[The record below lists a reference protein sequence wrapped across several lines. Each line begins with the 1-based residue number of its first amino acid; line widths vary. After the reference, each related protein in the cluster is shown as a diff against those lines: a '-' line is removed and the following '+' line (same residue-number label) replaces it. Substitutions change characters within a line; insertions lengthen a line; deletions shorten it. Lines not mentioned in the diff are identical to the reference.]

1 MPLVAQAYPGPSP
14 PTPANP
20 EPSRFGRLEPVALR
34 TYFPDEAR
42 DFTPWLAKE
51 ENLTLL
57 GDAIGMSLELVAKE
71 QLIGPFRADIIAKD
85 EDVEVI
91 IENQLKATD
100 HKHLGQLLVYTA
112 NRGSGVIV
120 WVAREVT
127 DEYRKVIDWL
137 NENTKVRFFAL
148 EFEFWRIGRSDIA
161 PKFNVVC
168 EPNEFARTM
177 RSTTDGKVSETGQ
190 LQLAFWTE
198 LVQALSQ
205 RETSFN
211 TPKAHARG
219 WCDLRIGTSRAHIDL
234 TALRSGRLSCD
245 LYVNHSQSP
254 LIFQQLKTERRAIE
268 GELGLEGKLEW
279 QALPDKKACRIALYQ
294 DIDSLDDREKWPESF
309 EWMLGW
315 AEKFKNVFTHR
326 VNTMVLPE
334 PAQVAPG
341 TPTDVIGTAATV

>member
-1 MPLVAQAYPGPSP
+1 VP
-14 PTPANP
+14 
-20 EPSRFGRLEPVALR
+20 LR

-57 GDAIGMSLELVAKE
+57 GDAIGMSLELVATE
-71 QLIGPFRADIIAKD
+71 QPIGPFRADIIAKD

-100 HKHLGQLLVYTA
+100 HKHLGQLMVYTA

-120 WVAREVT
+120 WIAREVT

-137 NENTKVRFFAL
+137 NENTKVSFFAL
-148 EFEFWRIGRSDIA
+148 EFELWRIGPSDIA

-168 EPNEFARTM
+168 EPNEFARTV
-177 RSTTDGKVSETGQ
+177 RSATDGKVSDTGQ

-198 LVQALSQ
+198 LVQAMSE

-234 TALRSGRLSCD
+234 TALRRRLSCD
-245 LYVNHSQSP
+245 LYINHSQSA
-254 LIFQQLKTERRAIE
+254 LIFQQLETERPAIE
-268 GELGLEGKLEW
+268 GELGLEGKLKW
-279 QALPDKKACRIALYQ
+279 QPLPDKKACRIAFYK
-294 DIDSLDDREKWPESF
+294 DIDSLGERERWPESF
-309 EWMLGW
+309 EWMLDW
-315 AEKFKNVFTHR
+315 AEKFKNVFTQR
-326 VNTMVLPE
+326 VNTIVLPG
-334 PAQVAPG
+334 PAQVAQA
-341 TPTDVIGTAATV
+341 TPTDVIGTAPTG